1 MATDTVQTTSWTQA
15 FNEFF
20 FARQVPYG
28 MALMRISLTA
38 VMLFVM
44 GSRWTRVREL
54 FSADGAAAPLAD
66 NFGFFNFLPL
76 MSGPVAV
83 TCYTFMLLAMVLL
96 IVGWKTRLAAT
107 SVFIL
112 FTYFTLQDSLST
124 ITKYSVI
131 ASHGFMLLAISQ
143 CGAVWSVD
151 RWLELKRQGVKAPLR
166 LLGTGRAVEMWPQ
179 RLVQIFIGFVYF
191 GAAITKLQTSTFF
204 TGDQLRFWLLSNV
217 NHYNPVGEL
226 FSAYPALLIPGGYV
240 TIIWEI
246 AFLFAVWQKRMRI
259 PMLLLGAMFHGMTTL
274 LLGLFIFPLVCISI
288 YLAFTTPNDIQNLRA
303 FGAGLSRRYPALQT
317 LLRIPHRATVAI
329 GEGCLRLGT
338 RGLVPVCLAVIAA
351 GLYFEHSAD
360 RFGTRRAEGRYQL
373 QPLSHE
379 QAMTMLRTHDQIRE
393 EDKLLSLDIGNWM
406 IGGRV
411 TEFGTTFEA
420 GDFLMVQANMIPP
433 FDDLYLKC
441 DLHNS
446 RGGVM
451 QQIEGALTRENFRYT
466 FGYHLPTDLAAGEY
480 QFVLNCNNVEIAR
493 RTITVKNDEDTSV
506 AAR

>member
-1 MATDTVQTTSWTQA
+1 MATDTVQTTSWKQA

-28 MALMRISLTA
+28 MALMRISLTS

-54 FSADGAAAPLAD
+54 YSADGAAAPLAD
-66 NFGFFNFLPL
+66 NFGFFDFLPL
-76 MSGPVAV
+76 MSGPLAVA
-83 TCYTFMLLAMVLL
+83 CYTFMLLAMVLL
-96 IVGWKTRLAAT
+96 IFGWKTRFAA
-107 SVFIL
+107 VCVCVL

-131 ASHGFMLLAISQ
+131 ASHAFFLLALSQ

-151 RWLELKRQGVKAPLR
+151 RWLELKRQGVKSPMR

-179 RLVQIFIGFVYF
+179 RLVQIFIGIVYF

-204 TGDQLRFWLLSNV
+204 SGDQLRFWLLANV
-217 NHYNPVGEL
+217 NHYNPIGEL
-226 FSAYPALLIPGGYV
+226 FSAYPVLLIPGGYA
-240 TIIWEI
+240 TIVWEI
-246 AFLFAVWQKRMRI
+246 AFIFAVWQKRMRI
-259 PMLLLGAMFHGMTTL
+259 PMLLIGAMFHGMTTL
-274 LLGLFIFPLVCISI
+274 LLGLFIFPLVCTSI
-288 YLAFTTPNDIQNLRA
+288 YLAFTTPEDVQKLRA
-303 FGAGLSRRYPALQT
+303 FGARLARRSPALQT
-317 LLRIPHRATVAI
+317 LSRLPHRVSLAI
-329 GEGCLRLGT
+329 GESCGRVGT
-338 RGLVPVCLAVIAA
+338 RGLVPICLAVVAA
-351 GLYFEHSAD
+351 GLYFEHASD

-373 QPLSHE
+373 QPLSHDV
-379 QAMTMLRTHDQIRE
+379 AMNMLQTHDKIRE
-393 EDKLLSLDIGNWM
+393 EDKLLSLDIGQWM
-406 IGGRV
+406 VAGRV
-411 TEFGTTFEA
+411 TEFGTTFDA

-446 RGGVM
+446 RGSVL

-466 FGYHLPTDLAAGEY
+466 FGYKLPVDLAAGEY